1 MKLRIPLSL
10 SILLF
15 AASALATA
23 CGPTVTLQTPPGF
36 AVLPKQT
43 EYIYRAASAD
53 GVVLAVRVEQNK
65 PTGNLD
71 FWAEVLDT
79 QLRQGGY
86 KPDGKPEDVKSATG
100 IPGKRLKYTRQNQ
113 GRTYRYWVSVY
124 VTETHVYCVEAGGDE
139 DRFKGKALETIQKA
153 SDSATFG

>member
-1 MKLRIPLSL
+1 MKLGIPL
-10 SILLF
+10 SILLV

-23 CGPTVTLQTPPGF
+23 CGPSVALQTPPGF

-53 GVVLAVRVEQNK
+53 GVVLAIRAQENK
-65 PTGNLD
+65 PSGNLD
-71 FWAEVLDT
+71 FWSDALDR
-79 QLRQGGY
+79 QLQQVNY

-100 IPGKRLKYTRQNQ
+100 IPGRRMKYTRENQ
-113 GRTYRYWVSVY
+113 GRTYRYWVTVF
-124 VTETHVYCVEAGGDE
+124 VTESQVFCVEAGGDQ

>member
-1 MKLRIPLSL
+1 MKLRISL
-10 SILLF
+10 SILLLLLLLL
-15 AASALATA
+15 AATA
-23 CGPTVTLQTPPGF
+23 CGPSVSLQTPPGF

-43 EYIYRAASAD
+43 EYLYRAASAD
-53 GVVLAVRVEQNK
+53 GVVLAVRAEENK

-71 FWAEVLDT
+71 FWSEALDR

-86 KPDGKPEDVKSATG
+86 KPDGKSEDVKSASG
-100 IPGKRLKYTRQNQ
+100 IPGRRLKYTRENQ
-113 GRTYRYWVSVY
+113 GRTYRYWVSVF
-124 VTETHVYCVEAGGDE
+124 VTETRVFCVEAGGDE